1 MKKRILIS
9 AYAISPVKGSEYG
22 AAWNTVINLA
32 TQHEL
37 WVLYGMSDSYMGD
50 TQTMRAFVDATPL
63 KSVHFVEVKPG
74 WLAKGITLLDKAG
87 LGWFFYFAY
96 YLWQKNALKAARE
109 ICKTVDID
117 VVHQLGPI
125 GFREPGFLAQL
136 QKPLVWGPIGGMNKI
151 DKRLLINK
159 PWLTRFKFMLKNYI
173 NHLQLNYSGRIARA
187 FEQADVCIAATSSGQ
202 QTISEKFGVE
212 SYYLSEQGVITVPF
226 LDELKFK
233 YIKQCVQL
241 VWCGN
246 LIERKNLDMCLDVL
260 SGLQQANWK
269 LHILGSGPN
278 EQKLKQKA
286 ANLNLQDKIT
296 WHGHI
301 PRAEAIGIISA
312 SHLHIITSIAED
324 NPAVIFE
331 ALTYGV
337 PTLTIDHC
345 GMGDVIS
352 DKSGIKIKNDGYTV
366 MVDKMRA
373 ALVAVL
379 NNPSVLNGLAQTTV
393 QEASKH
399 NWNARLTT
407 LNSMYN
413 KAIGIHTARTTG
425 LPLIYSSLTS

>member
-22 AAWNTVINLA
+22 AAWNTVMNLA

-50 TQTMRAFVDATPL
+50 TQTMRAFIEETTL
-63 KSVHFVEVKPG
+63 KSVHFVEVEPG
-74 WLAKGITLLDKAG
+74 WLAKCITLLDKMG

-117 VVHQLGPI
+117 VIHQLGPI
-125 GFREPGFLAQL
+125 GFREPGFLWKL

-151 DKRLLINK
+151 DERLLVNK
-159 PWLTRFKFMLKNYI
+159 PRFTQFKFALKNYI
-173 NHLQLNYSGRIARA
+173 NHLQLNYSYRIEQA
-187 FEQADVCIAATSSGQ
+187 FEQADVCIAATSAGQ
-202 QTISEKFGVE
+202 HTIWEKFGVE
-212 SYYLSEQGVITVPF
+212 SYYLSEQGVISAPI
-226 LDELKFK
+226 LDESKFNR
-233 YIKQCVQL
+233 IDQRVQL

-246 LIERKNLDMCLDVL
+246 LIERKNLDMCLEVL
-260 SGLQQANWK
+260 SGVYHNNWI
-269 LHILGSGPN
+269 LHILGSGPL
-278 EQKLKQKA
+278 EQKLKEKA
-286 ANLNLQDKIT
+286 SALNLKDKII

-301 PRAEAIGIISA
+301 PRSEAIGIMSA

-331 ALTYGV
+331 ALTCGV

-345 GMGDVIS
+345 GMGDVICS
-352 DKSGIKIKNDGYTV
+352 KSGIKIKNDDYPV

-373 ALVAVL
+373 ALMSVL
-379 NNPSVLNGLAQTTV
+379 DEPSVLVDLAQTTI
-393 QEASKH
+393 QCAREH
-399 NWNARLTT
+399 DWNARLAT
-407 LNSMYN
+407 LNNMYN
-413 KAIGIHTARTTG
+413 KAIGKYAERKAA
-425 LPLIYSSLTS
+425 PLIYSSLTS